1 MEIDFEK
8 IGAVVERLEREISK
22 GALKAAVT
30 IGAREG
36 GNVFRLEVVC
46 AEEAEDV
53 AEVMDWARCIVP
65 SNVKVTGAAPGK
77 ETNHA

>member
-8 IGAVVERLEREISK
+8 MGAVVERLEREISK
-22 GALKAAVT
+22 GAIKAAVT

-46 AEEAEDV
+46 AEEAEEEDV

-65 SNVKVTGAAPGK
+65 SNAELRGRPLADGPA
-77 ETNHA
+77 

>member
-8 IGAVVERLEREISK
+8 MGAVVERLEREISM
-22 GALKAAVT
+22 GAIKASVT

-46 AEEAEDV
+46 SKAADEEDV
-53 AEVMDWARCIVP
+53 AEVCDWARCIVP
-65 SNVKVTGAAPGK
+65 SNASGNKS
-77 ETNHA
+77 

>member
-8 IGAVVERLEREISK
+8 MSAVVERLEREISM
-22 GALKAAVT
+22 GAIKAAVT

-46 AEEAEDV
+46 AEEAEEEDV
-53 AEVMDWARCIVP
+53 AEVMDWARCIEP
-65 SNVKVTGAAPGK
+65 SNPPAKRRPWASA
-77 ETNHA
+77 

>member
-8 IGAVVERLEREISK
+8 MGAVVERLEREISM
-22 GALKAAVT
+22 GAIKAAVT

-46 AEEAEDV
+46 AEEAEEEDV
-53 AEVMDWARCIVP
+53 ADVHDWARCIVP
-65 SNVKVTGAAPGK
+65 SNVEGQQMAKSVAF
-77 ETNHA
+77 